1 MAGAVRRREADERS
15 RDLAAAAAIVV
26 EKMGVFRSASGLEWG
41 VSRRSGLKMGLM
53 GCSDRPSI
61 IIVSRAHA
69 RPDRALILSRWFHL
83 HPESQAK
90 PSQKKKSASSLCLLF
105 CSPSFPS
112 AARAAR
118 VWKRA
123 VSGARP

>member
-90 PSQKKKSASSLCLLF
+90 PKKKKKALRLSVCCSALLP
-105 CSPSFPS
+105 SPRRRGRRGFGSV
-112 AARAAR
+112 R
-118 VWKRA
+118 
-123 VSGARP
+123 